1 MPPRSRQPNPLS
13 ETPFWRTRGFLWGM
27 LGLAVLLAAGGTVWL
42 VKMNHR
48 QQIQWRLEQDPQL
61 SRLRQSLTKKIN
73 AGKPGQP
80 RTPAALWLGRVK
92 KFTVG
97 QPTDG
102 KAPIALLEM
111 SDAILLAG
119 AKGSRD
125 GSDSLTISGTNYV
138 WGGPLP
144 KPGEIWMISVWR
156 DGANNFIDTA
166 TRTSLK

>member
-1 MPPRSRQPNPLS
+1 MLLLQLFHRGHFLPLKK
-13 ETPFWRTRGFLWGM
+13 EL
-27 LGLAVLLAAGGTVWL
+27 
-42 VKMNHR
+42 KME
-48 QQIQWRLEQDPQL
+48 QIQWRLEQDPQL

-97 QPTDG
+97 QHTDG

-119 AKGSRD
+119 AKGSRV

-156 DGANNFIDTA
+156 DGGNNFIDTA